1 MEWNTNLQKKR
12 NGNEME
18 IEWRSNGY
26 GYTYIHGI
34 FGKVYF
40 RLDIFL
46 DWQFGAVLS

>member
-1 MEWNTNLQKKR
+1 MEWNTNLQK
-12 NGNEME
+12 NGMEMK
-18 IEWRSNGY
+18 WKSNGDRMDMDI
-26 GYTYIHGI
+26 TYIHGI